1 MDEINESAD
10 TDPMDDV
17 ASAFLE
23 DDDEV
28 VAEDD
33 DVAAEESDDETESE
47 AEEDDAEDNE
57 PSGRYKV
64 TVKDAQGNDVE
75 QHISFD
81 ELRAGYLK
89 GREVDS
95 VRAEVDSKVFSARQE
110 VFVEAQKSF
119 QQLSQQLATHEAMVR
134 QALDVVSTE
143 QMTSLTSDPAAYVSA
158 LERVRTLEKVQR
170 GIQES
175 QAQLTYQQQ
184 MADAEAIR
192 AAEKELARNGV
203 PAEGITK
210 IYDSVAKTYGVKP
223 QSLAALRDPAL
234 VLALK
239 DALELKELKAKKPEV
254 AKKLREAP
262 KLPPSKLQSPRRVD
276 SKREQRFKTRS
287 ATVDDL
293 AAIFMD

>member
-10 TDPMDDV
+10 TGPMDDV

-33 DVAAEESDDETESE
+33 DAAAEESDADDEPESE
-47 AEEDDAEDNE
+47 EEESDE

-64 TVKDAQGNDVE
+64 TVKDAQGNEVE

-210 IYDSVAKTYGVKP
+210 IYDSVAKAYGVKP